1 MRRDGLRGQVSHST
15 VDRCAVSGD
24 GQGPLQVNGIRW
36 QLDPEVTIGRAIV
49 AAAQRL
55 GGAGVDSPRLDAEVL
70 LGHVLGMTRA
80 QLYAHADRRLSEE
93 ERRRFEALVGRRC
106 LHEPVAY
113 LVGRKAFY
121 GLDLLVTPHVLIPRP
136 ETELL
141 VDLALD
147 TLAHRSRSASGN
159 GAQPQATLAD
169 VGTGSGAVALA
180 VAANNPHVQIL
191 ATDISAAA
199 LEVAQENA
207 RRLGLEDR
215 VRFLRG
221 HLLEPLPQPVD
232 LIVANLP
239 YVAESEWPSL
249 APDIANYEP
258 ALALAG
264 GPDGLSLIRD
274 LLAQAPRYLLPG
286 GSLFLEIGSGQGAAV
301 ARLASAAF
309 PSAYVEVLTDYA
321 YHDRVVAVRT

>member
-1 MRRDGLRGQVSHST
+1 MRRDTLRDQASSAA
-15 VDRCAVSGD
+15 VDRCTVSGN

-36 QLDPEVTIGRAIV
+36 QLDPEVTIGRALV

-55 GGAGVDSPRLDAEVL
+55 GGADVDSPRLDAEVL

-80 QLYAHADRRLSEE
+80 QLYAHADRRLSDED
-93 ERRRFEALVGRRC
+93 RHRFEALVGRRC

-121 GLDLLVTPHVLIPRP
+121 GLELLVTPQVLIPRP

-147 TLAHRSRSASGN
+147 AIRHRQAASPN
-159 GAQPQATLAD
+159 GALPKLTVAD
-169 VGTGSGAVALA
+169 IGTGSGAVALA
-180 VAANNPHVQIL
+180 IAANSANTEVV

-199 LEVAQENA
+199 LEVAQQNA
-207 RRLGLEDR
+207 QRLGLQDR
-215 VRFLRG
+215 VRFVQG
-221 HLLEPLPQPVD
+221 HLLQPLTHPVD

-239 YVAESEWPSL
+239 YVAESEWPTL
-249 APDIANYEP
+249 APDIVNYEP
-258 ALALAG
+258 SLALAG
-264 GPDGLSLIRD
+264 GPDGLSLIRE
-274 LLAQAPRYLLPG
+274 LLAQAPRYVKPG
-286 GSLFLEIGSGQGAAV
+286 GSVFLEIGSGQGAAV
-301 ARLASAAF
+301 ARLAARAF
-309 PSAYVEVLTDYA
+309 PDAYVEVLTDYA